1 MMKPTRDEII
11 ESICLDIMMNNL
23 RNIETSLKT
32 MRLVDKIR
40 SKHILELVNKVEADI
55 LEIYHNIED
64 KK

>member
-1 MMKPTRDEII
+1 MKPSRDEII

-32 MRLVDKIR
+32 MKLVDKIR
-40 SKHILELVNKVEADI
+40 SKHILELVDKVEADI
-55 LEIYHNIED
+55 LEIYFNLEE